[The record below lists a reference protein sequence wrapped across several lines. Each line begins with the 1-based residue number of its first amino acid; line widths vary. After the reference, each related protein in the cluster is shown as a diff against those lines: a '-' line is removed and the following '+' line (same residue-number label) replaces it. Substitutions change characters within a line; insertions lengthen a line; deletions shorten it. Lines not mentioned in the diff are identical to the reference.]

1 MLTYKEEDG
10 KLICC
15 FEGRIDTAATM
26 DLEDELID
34 KVQHAGCP
42 VVFDFA
48 DLEYIASS
56 FLRTCVKAARV
67 VAGHAKLKVINA
79 SENILH
85 ILKMTGFDK
94 LMDIEQD

>member
-1 MLTYKEEDG
+1 MLKYKQENG
-10 KLICC
+10 QLICC
-15 FEGRIDTAATM
+15 FDGRIDTAATM
-26 DLEDELID
+26 ELEDELID

-48 DLEYIASS
+48 NLEYIASS

-67 VAGHAKLKVINA
+67 VGAHSRLKVINA
-79 SENILH
+79 SDNILH

>member
-1 MLTYKEEDG
+1 MVEYKSEDG

-15 FEGRIDTAATM
+15 FAGRIDTAATM
-26 DLEDELID
+26 ELENELIE
-34 KVQHAGCP
+34 KVQHAKCS
-42 VVFDFA
+42 VIFDFA
-48 DLEYIASS
+48 NLEYIASS

-67 VAGHAKLKVINA
+67 VAGHSKLTVINA

-94 LMDIEQD
+94 MMDIKED

>member
-1 MLTYKEEDG
+1 MLEFKSEDG
-10 KLICC
+10 KLICS
-15 FEGRIDTAATM
+15 FDGRIDTAATM
-26 DLEDELID
+26 ELEDELID

-48 DLEYIASS
+48 ELEYIASS

-67 VAGHAKLKVINA
+67 VGGHSRLTVINA

-94 LMDIEQD
+94 LMDIK